1 MASWRSIFRARD
13 FLAASVFRAR
23 FKATG
28 SVASYLMGGKGL
40 SRRRELTPETD
51 ECLLESRPLIM
62 FGELPGEEA
71 VRTIGEVG
79 NPDLAMESTTVVIS
93 SIESENPSGGKRG
106 SHRSAPGPNSW
117 SVAIT
122 GEGSWLNSA
131 GDSNDGVL
139 RSVKEVDGGAEV
151 SLNKSEGETV
161 PRGFTGEPLT
171 AVKLAR
177 GISLGGNM
185 TRSVVD
191 SNSSTN

>member
-23 FKATG
+23 FEATG
-28 SVASYLMGGKGL
+28 SAVSYVIGGRGL

-51 ECLLESRPLIM
+51 ECLLESRPLVM
-62 FGELPGEEA
+62 FGEPPGEED
-71 VRTIGEVG
+71 VRIIGEVG
-79 NPDLAMESTTVVIS
+79 SPDLAIEATTVLTS
-93 SIESENPSGGKRG
+93 SRGSENPSLGKRD

-122 GEGSWLNSA
+122 GEVSWLNSA

-151 SLNKSEGETV
+151 SLNKSVGETV
-161 PRGFTGEPLT
+161 PKGTGESLT
-171 AVKLAR
+171 AVKLVR

-185 TRSVVD
+185 TRSAVD
-191 SNSSTN
+191 SKSSIN